1 MPEAPSARRNAALR
15 RTAPGDRLIRVG
27 SIVAVVG
34 MLLALIS
41 LLPLV
46 TDLELPSLFWALSML
61 TGLGFGLILL
71 GLARKGRRR
80 SHGQMT
86 APGPARNDGR

>member
-1 MPEAPSARRNAALR
+1 MPDVA
-15 RTAPGDRLIRVG
+15 TAPGDRLIRAGVVT
-27 SIVAVVG
+27 SVAG
-34 MLLALIS
+34 MVMALVS

-61 TGLGFGLILL
+61 TGIGFALILI

-80 SHGQMT
+80 ARAQVTVRT
-86 APGPARNDGR
+86 AAD